1 MNDFDDLDRLVSE
14 LNLLSP
20 EESSA
25 ESSYDRALVDQD
37 SALLDAWLQRVRDED
52 GGSDLLLVAGS
63 SPIVRAPGRLI
74 RISSDPLSGEDI
86 EHAVRGSVSHR
97 LLERYRAGHAVDLA
111 FKRPGLGRFR
121 MNLHRE
127 RGRTAASIRALP
139 LRIPRLADLHF
150 SHDIGLLAALP
161 RGLVLIGGPTGSG
174 KTTTLAALV
183 AAINERDERHII
195 TVEDPIEYEHP
206 HGRCLIEQVE
216 IGIDAPD
223 FPSALRSAVRQ
234 APDVIVVG
242 EMRDY
247 EAIATAL
254 TAAETGHLVLATM
267 HSPNVS
273 HALERIVGVFEG
285 SAQKQII
292 LQLANALQGI
302 IAQDLLPAA
311 DRTRRVLAYELLM
324 ANGAV
329 RNLIRENQLHQLE
342 NTLQMG
348 RKDGMVDQYWAI
360 KRASSDTLNRLGGTQ
375 WTAFDDL
382 TRQPG
387 EDRIVLARIGLDM
400 AG

>member
-20 EESSA
+20 DESSA
-25 ESSYDRALVDQD
+25 EDSYDRALVDQD

-63 SPIVRAPGRLI
+63 PPIVRAPGRLI
-74 RISSDPLSGEDI
+74 RISSDPLGSEDI
-86 EHAVRGSVSHR
+86 EHAVRGCVSHR

-139 LRIPRLADLHF
+139 LRIPKLADLHF

-183 AAINERDERHII
+183 EAINERDERHII

-242 EMRDY
+242 EMRDP
-247 EAIATAL
+247 ETMRIAL
-254 TAAETGHLVLATM
+254 SAAETGHLVFATVHTTDVSAAVSRIADAFPVERQNAVRQELAMALAAILTQTLVPAKTGGVVPVAELLM
-267 HSPNVS
+267 VS
-273 HALERIVGVFEG
+273 YGARQHIR
-285 SAQKQII
+285 K
-292 LQLANALQGI
+292 NALQHLNQEI
-302 IAQDLLPAA
+302 TI
-311 DRTRRVLAYELLM
+311 TRK
-324 ANGAV
+324 NGSFAMEESLVRFV
-329 RNLIRENQLHQLE
+329 RNGVLERTDAQL
-342 NTLQMG
+342 
-348 RKDGMVDQYWAI
+348 
-360 KRASSDTLNRLGGTQ
+360 RAAHPDEFESLMSARH
-375 WTAFDDL
+375 
-382 TRQPG
+382 
-387 EDRIVLARIGLDM
+387 DRA
-400 AG
+400 